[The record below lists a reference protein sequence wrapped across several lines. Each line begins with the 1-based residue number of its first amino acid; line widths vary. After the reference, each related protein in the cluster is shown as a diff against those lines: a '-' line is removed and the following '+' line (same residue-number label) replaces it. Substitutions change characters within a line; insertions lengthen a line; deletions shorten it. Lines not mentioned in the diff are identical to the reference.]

1 MCLVI
6 LVRAPCVPVPTGTH
20 GEPPALA
27 DRRSLIVHR
36 NTSLLT
42 PRDGPLLCKAVLG
55 SLIEPAPTT
64 NALAGR
70 ADLRDGLIISTLYL
84 PETTGNVRHRHVPS
98 RSVCAG
104 YTNCPDMTGTV
115 RQWILV
121 IVSYETSV
129 CFGQH
134 DARE

>member
-1 MCLVI
+1 MPRSSQVTPVGPDPVI
-6 LVRAPCVPVPTGTH
+6 GTTALMPAKRRQQVS
-20 GEPPALA
+20 EPDHRTQDPNPPQQ
-27 DRRSLIVHR
+27 RRPPDSH
-36 NTSLLT
+36 T
-42 PRDGPLLCKAVLG
+42 
-55 SLIEPAPTT
+55 E
-64 NALAGR
+64 